1 MFGFV
6 KKKDYDLLKECI
18 KNKEY
23 MLHGTQVI
31 WKGQEKQTELEYKR
45 AEYWKAKALHPDS
58 EPYVE
63 GDMKTVKYVK
73 SWVDETKVSSIKG
86 RRIIWYTE
94 FLVVVTVI
102 GI

>member
-1 MFGFV
+1 MELLGLSDKILGSENNMFGFV

-23 MLHGTQVI
+23 MLHGTQLML
-31 WKGQEKQTELEYKR
+31 KEQEKQTELEYKR

-63 GDMKTVKYVK
+63 DDMKTVKYIK
-73 SWVDETKVSSIKG
+73 S
-86 RRIIWYTE
+86 
-94 FLVVVTVI
+94 
-102 GI
+102 